1 MQKVIIFL
9 LNVQL
14 ALRSAGW
21 GQVLMEGHV
30 QEGLAHVCLVG
41 SSTTIQKA
49 KIESSIP
56 RKRGAAAAGYDKAL
70 QSFFNKVTS
79 APRCIRSIRR
89 RQLRLNLSVLCG
101 KVSVSP
107 PILCIESSCS
117 NANLWRTSATHAGVR
132 CCGAACRL
140 DRSTLPSDCRTGV
153 HERPVQGVPTCR
165 SCQERYKV
173 SN

>member
-70 QSFFNKVTS
+70 QSFFNKVTC
-79 APRCIRSIRR
+79 APRVHFGQCQKAPAETGLVRAVVERSRC
-89 RQLRLNLSVLCG
+89 LLPDCAS
-101 KVSVSP
+101 SP
-107 PILCIESSCS
+107 RAI
-117 NANLWRTSATHAGVR
+117 ADATAWRTSRH
-132 CCGAACRL
+132 ACRC
-140 DRSTLPSDCRTGV
+140 TLLWSGM
-153 HERPVQGVPTCR
+153 
-165 SCQERYKV
+165 
-173 SN
+173 